1 MEQPPKLLDK
11 VRELMR
17 LKHFAPKTEE
27 SYLFWI
33 RKYLRFHHLRPPRE
47 MGQAEV
53 QAFLTHLAVDKQV
66 AAATQNQAYS
76 ALLFLYR
83 DVLGIDL
90 GSINAVRASRTR
102 NVPVV
107 LAPEEVRAVLGCV
120 TGTPLLMAK
129 LLYGSGLRV
138 SECVQ
143 LRIKDLDFAQH
154 QIIVHDGKGEKDRI
168 TLLPDSLSEPLRAHL
183 VKRRDLFDRDVA
195 RDAGYVELPFALARK
210 YPSANHEWKWQY
222 VFPSTH
228 LTLGSDGRLY
238 RWPTSESTLQKA
250 VKNAARAAGIDK
262 RVGCHTFRH
271 SFATH
276 LLQNGYDIRTVQEL
290 MGHKDVRTTQ
300 IYTHVLNRGGLAVRS
315 PLDV

>member
-1 MEQPPKLLDK
+1 MEQPPKLMDK

-17 LKHFAPKTEE
+17 LKHFSPKTEE

-33 RKYLRFHHLRPPRE
+33 RKYLRFYHLRPPRE

-53 QAFLTHLAVDKQV
+53 QAYLTHLAVEEHV

-90 GSINAVRASRTR
+90 GSINAVRARRSK

-107 LAPEEVRAVLGCV
+107 LTPEEVKAVLSRMS
-120 TGTPLLMAK
+120 GTSALMAK

-138 SECVQ
+138 SECVA
-143 LRIKDLDFAQH
+143 LRVKDLDFAQH
-154 QIIVHDGKGEKDRI
+154 QITVHDGKGEKDRLTI
-168 TLLPDSLSEPLRAHL
+168 LPDSLLEPLRAHL
-183 VKRRDLFDRDVA
+183 AQRRDLFERDVA
-195 RDAGYVELPFALARK
+195 KDAGYVELPYALARK
-210 YPSANHEWKWQY
+210 YPSAKRDWKWQY
-222 VFPSTH
+222 VFPSAH
-228 LTLGSDGRLY
+228 LTPGHDGRLY
-238 RWPTSESTLQKA
+238 RWHTSESTLQKA
-250 VKNAARAAGIDK
+250 VKDAARAAGIDK
-262 RVGCHTFRH
+262 RVGCHTLRH

-315 PLDV
+315 PLDG